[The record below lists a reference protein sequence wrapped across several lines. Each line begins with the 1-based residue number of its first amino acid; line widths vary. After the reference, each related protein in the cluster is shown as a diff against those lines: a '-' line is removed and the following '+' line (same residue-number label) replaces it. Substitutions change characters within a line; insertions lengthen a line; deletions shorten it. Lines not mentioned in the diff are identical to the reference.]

1 MIEGLGIGLGIAL
14 GFWVSGFLILIGFIL
29 MGYLFDWLYKK

>member
-14 GFWVSGFLILIGFIL
+14 GFWISGFLILVGIVA
-29 MGYLFDWLYKK
+29 MSYLLDWMFRK